1 MEQRHM
7 TMHPDPATPWQRP
20 HRDPAAFTRMVEAPR
35 AVRATLARRCAEM
48 VLTVIAI
55 GATFAAVVLVMS
67 LAAVAI
73 IATVAAWW
81 PA

>member
-1 MEQRHM
+1 M
-7 TMHPDPATPWQRP
+7 TMHPDDATPWQRP
-20 HRDPAAFTRMVEAPR
+20 HRHPDAFKRMVEAPR

-55 GATFAAVVLVMS
+55 GVTCAAFVLVMS

-73 IATVAAWW
+73 IAAVAAWW